1 MCGITKA
8 KRRNL
13 LKDKSAVERSKY
25 NEEREV
31 ISTVDR
37 KEVIG
42 GLDKS
47 SVGEETAEVWIVLT
61 LLEYVL

>member
-1 MCGITKA
+1 MKV

-25 NEEREV
+25 SEEREV
-31 ISTVDR
+31 ISTADR
-37 KEVIG
+37 KGVIG

-47 SVGEETAEVWIVLT
+47 SAGEETAEVCIVLT
-61 LLEYVL
+61 LLAYVL